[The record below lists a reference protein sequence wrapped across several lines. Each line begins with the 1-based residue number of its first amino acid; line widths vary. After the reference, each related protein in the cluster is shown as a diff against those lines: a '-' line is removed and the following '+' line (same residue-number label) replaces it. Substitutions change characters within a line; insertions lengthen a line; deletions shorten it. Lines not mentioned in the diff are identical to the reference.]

1 MIAKKVKV
9 LRRPFVAAAVLWLA
23 VFGTDLALAQQTFD
37 SPDLAAEAFV
47 EAVAAKDDD
56 ALNSILGSD
65 WKEFIPTDN
74 ISQEDVDA
82 FIAAW
87 DKTHRFKPIAYGRV
101 QLAVGPE
108 DWTLPIPIVKEGDRW
123 HFDTI
128 AGAEEMRTRRIGRNE
143 LSAMQAVLAY
153 YDAQKDYALTDRNGD
168 GVLEYAQR
176 LLSSPGQRDGLYWPV
191 AAAEGESPL
200 GPLFGEDEPGKDYNG
215 YYYRILTGQGHNA
228 SGGAYD
234 YKINGRMS
242 AGFGLVAWPV
252 KYGDTGVMSFVVSHE
267 GKVFQKDLGAD
278 TDAKSRAMTLFDPDA
293 SWEEVTP

>member
-9 LRRPFVAAAVLWLA
+9 LHRPFVAAAVLWLA
-23 VFGTDLALAQQTFD
+23 VFGTDRALAQKTFD

-47 EAVAAKDDD
+47 EAVAAKDAE

-65 WKEFIPTDN
+65 WKEFIPTEG
-74 ISQEDVDA
+74 ISQNDVDA

-108 DWTLPIPIVKEGDRW
+108 DWTLPIPIVKEGDTW
-123 HFDTI
+123 SFDTI

-153 YDAQKDYALTDRNGD
+153 YDAQKEYALTDHNGD
-168 GVLEYAQR
+168 DVLEYAQR
-176 LLSSPGQRDGLYWPV
+176 LLSSPGQRDGLYWP
-191 AAAEGESPL
+191 AAAGEEESPL

-228 SGGAYD
+228 PGGAYD
-234 YKINGRMS
+234 YKISGRMS

-252 KYGDTGVMSFVVSHE
+252 KYGDTGVMTFVVSHE
-267 GKVFQKDLGAD
+267 GKVFQKDLGPD
-278 TDAKSRAMTLFDPDA
+278 TEAEARAMTLFDPDP
-293 SWEEVTP
+293 SWEKVAP